1 MKKKILAILF
11 AAILVLSV
19 FTIGVFAEGEETD
32 AVTEAA
38 TEGVETT
45 EAATEDVETTEEAT
59 EEATEAAT
67 EKEEETPATTDPV
80 TTIGADTTATKEN
93 WVEKHKSL
101 FISLIVIAAVAVI
114 VFILYLVS
122 PKFREKFKKFWKDF
136 NAEFKK
142 LVWPTKK
149 QLVRNSAVV
158 LVTIVIAGA
167 LLALLDLGFHKG
179 MYALKDLVEY
189 IWPVQ

>member
-1 MKKKILAILF
+1 MKKKIFAILV

-19 FTIGVFAEGEETD
+19 FAVGVFADDEGTPVLLGAGNDTESDDLLGAEKDGEMSILGAEENSD
-32 AVTEAA
+32 AK
-38 TEGVETT
+38 
-45 EAATEDVETTEEAT
+45 DVEAT
-59 EEATEAAT
+59 EEAS
-67 EKEEETPATTDPV
+67 ETPV
-80 TTIGADTTATKEN
+80 TTTGETTEEKTN
-93 WVEKHKSL
+93 WVENHKSL
-101 FISLIVIAAVAVI
+101 FIALIIVAAIALI

-167 LLALLDLGFHKG
+167 FLALLDLGFHKG

>member
-19 FTIGVFAEGEETD
+19 FTVGVFAEGEETD

-38 TEGVETT
+38 TEG
-45 EAATEDVETTEEAT
+45 VETTEEAT

-80 TTIGADTTATKEN
+80 TTIGAETTEKES

-167 LLALLDLGFHKG
+167 FLALLDLGFHKG

>member
-19 FTIGVFAEGEETD
+19 FTVGVFAEGEETD

-38 TEGVETT
+38 TEDVETT
-45 EAATEDVETTEEAT
+45 EAATEGVETTEEAT

-80 TTIGADTTATKEN
+80 TTIGAETTEKES

-167 LLALLDLGFHKG
+167 FLALLDLGFHKG
-179 MYALKDLVEY
+179 MYALKDLVEL
-189 IWPVQ
+189 IWPV

>member
-19 FTIGVFAEGEETD
+19 FTVGVFAEGEETD

-38 TEGVETT
+38 TEDVETT
-45 EAATEDVETTEEAT
+45 EAATEGVETTEEAT

-80 TTIGADTTATKEN
+80 TTIGAETTEKES

-167 LLALLDLGFHKG
+167 FLALLDLGFHKG